1 MRKKL
6 IVKCLAVAMTLGVA
20 SFTMAKDMPKADGDA
35 LWHHISTLSPYTEW
49 SYWPDHQGMQ
59 DGKAPHAPLHKVFVN
74 ALALESKS
82 VPLQYGAIQVKE
94 NYSPDHELK
103 ALTVMY
109 KIEGYNPAGG
119 DWFWAKYSPE
129 GETLKAGKISGCI
142 GCHSGR
148 ADNDFVFVHDI
159 K

>member
-59 DGKAPHAPLHKVFVN
+59 DGKLRKRLNIEKSAVKVANFITAATEEVKSIARICGKNALHKLDREDLA
-74 ALALESKS
+74 ALDPELSRITN
-82 VPLQYGAIQVKE
+82 IQM
-94 NYSPDHELK
+94 
-103 ALTVMY
+103 A
-109 KIEGYNPAGG
+109 
-119 DWFWAKYSPE
+119 
-129 GETLKAGKISGCI
+129 
-142 GCHSGR
+142 
-148 ADNDFVFVHDI
+148 
-159 K
+159 